1 MTDGQYYKQL
11 IWFLLFFLSKGLGQ
25 PEGEQKVVLKK
36 VESYSVFNA
45 GLWEKN
51 DIYFLKRIFRQKII
65 CFLNFIIIFYILH

>member
-1 MTDGQYYKQL
+1 MVF
-11 IWFLLFFLSKGLGQ
+11 WFLLFLLSKGVGQ
-25 PEGEQKVVLKK
+25 TEGEQNVVLKK

-65 CFLNFIIIFYILH
+65 CFLNFIIIFYIQH